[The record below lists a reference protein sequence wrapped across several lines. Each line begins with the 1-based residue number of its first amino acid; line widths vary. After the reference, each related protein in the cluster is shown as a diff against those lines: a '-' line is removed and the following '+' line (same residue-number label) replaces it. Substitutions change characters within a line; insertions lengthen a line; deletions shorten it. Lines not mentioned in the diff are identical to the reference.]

1 MGQCVQASV
10 WMSVVLAAGAAWGQG
25 AATNYAQPEAQATKQ
40 AAPTLSDMLGALSAD
55 EQLYHQHLVTL
66 TNPWLEGRAPGSR
79 GNALSVEY
87 VEWWFKQYGLEPAF
101 PAAAEAGGAE
111 GSTQRSFRQAFP
123 AGRRPVV
130 NAERVSA
137 RGADGAEWV
146 LKPGTDFNLRGTT
159 GSGQVTGP
167 LVFVG
172 YAIADGPDGYSTFA
186 EKDTLEGKI
195 ALVLR
200 FEPLD
205 EAGKSKWGE
214 GGGFSAKAGL
224 NEKIAA
230 VMQRKPAAVILVAP
244 PGVDDPRGTQLETM
258 AGTSGR
264 REQPVPFISMSV
276 EAADRL
282 VKMAG
287 GESLLALR
295 KEADQRGFIRDL
307 AGAML
312 SLDVQ
317 VTREQQMAENIGGI
331 IRGRGALAEQFIVLG
346 AHMDHIGY
354 GAFGSRGGA
363 AAMGKLHP
371 GADDN
376 ASGTAGLLLAAKRL
390 RAQYDA
396 LPPDANVRSVMFLA
410 FNAEEGGLIG
420 SRYYI
425 GHAPIPAERTTAMLN
440 MDMIGR
446 VRNGRLEVSG
456 VGSAEGWAEWLKES
470 WDRAGQSEGTKL
482 TVRTLPG
489 GSGPSDH
496 ASFYRAGIPVLHFF
510 TGLHADYH
518 LPADLYPTVN
528 TPGAVAVVGTVLD
541 VVTRLASRVE
551 PLEFK
556 RSSGPSIDM
565 AINRDDPRARAAEPT
580 PASAPVPAPT
590 PAPAA
595 DPHGGAAPGAAP
607 APGGVGMGGSR
618 VRFGIAPGD
627 YTGEGGGVEVGEV
640 FPGTSAAEAGL
651 KAGDKMMS
659 WNGKPTPTV
668 EDWMPLLTGAK
679 PGDVVEIVLRRGG
692 ETLTVKATLK
702 ARGGNE

>member
-1 MGQCVQASV
+1 
-10 WMSVVLAAGAAWGQG
+10 
-25 AATNYAQPEAQATKQ
+25 
-40 AAPTLSDMLGALSAD
+40 
-55 EQLYHQHLVTL
+55 
-66 TNPWLEGRAPGSR
+66 
-79 GNALSVEY
+79 
-87 VEWWFKQYGLEPAF
+87 
-101 PAAAEAGGAE
+101 
-111 GSTQRSFRQAFP
+111 
-123 AGRRPVV
+123 
-130 NAERVSA
+130 
-137 RGADGAEWV
+137 
-146 LKPGTDFNLRGTT
+146 
-159 GSGQVTGP
+159 
-167 LVFVG
+167 
-172 YAIADGPDGYSTFA
+172 
-186 EKDTLEGKI
+186 
-195 ALVLR
+195 
-200 FEPLD
+200 
-205 EAGKSKWGE
+205 
-214 GGGFSAKAGL
+214 
-224 NEKIAA
+224 
-230 VMQRKPAAVILVAP
+230 
-244 PGVDDPRGTQLETM
+244 
-258 AGTSGR
+258 
-264 REQPVPFISMSV
+264 
-276 EAADRL
+276 
-282 VKMAG
+282 
-287 GESLLALR
+287 
-295 KEADQRGFIRDL
+295 
-307 AGAML
+307 
-312 SLDVQ
+312 
-317 VTREQQMAENIGGI
+317 
-331 IRGRGALAEQFIVLG
+331 
-346 AHMDHIGY
+346 
-354 GAFGSRGGA
+354 
-363 AAMGKLHP
+363 MGKLHS

-376 ASGTAGLLLAAKRL
+376 ASGTAGLLIAAKRL

-396 LPPDANVRSVMFLA
+396 LPADANVRSVLFLA

-470 WDRAGQSEGTKL
+470 WDRSGQSEGTKL

-518 LPADLYPTVN
+518 LPTDLYPTVN

-541 VVTRLASRVE
+541 VVTRLAARVE

-565 AINRDDPRARAAEPT
+565 AINRDDPRARAADPT
-580 PASAPVPAPT
+580 PGATPAA
-590 PAPAA
+590 APAA

-607 APGGVGMGGSR
+607 APGGMGGSR

-668 EDWMPLLTGAK
+668 EDWMPMLSGAK
-679 PGDVVEIVLRRGG
+679 PGDVVEIVLRRGS

-702 ARGGNE
+702 ARAGNE